1 MFSNPKPLLVAAL
14 MLLTL
19 LINLPFGYFRNKE
32 KKYSL
37 RWFLFIHIPIPLVI
51 LARILTHLDM
61 RYIPVFVLAA
71 VLGQFCGG
79 RLEFQ
84 TK

>member
-1 MFSNPKPLLVAAL
+1 MFSNPKPLLVAAMTL
-14 MLLTL
+14 FTL
-19 LINLPFGYFRNKE
+19 LINLPCGYFRNRE

-37 RWFLFIHIPIPLVI
+37 KWFLFIHIPIPLI
-51 LARILTHLDM
+51 ALARILTNLDM

-79 RLEFQ
+79 RIEFQ
-84 TK
+84 AK